1 MTTLVSKLRQST
13 AAAVLALTAAS
24 FAGEAFAK
32 DLTVTVWAGG
42 SNDSDVYRLDAIEMA
57 ADMLEREYAILGE
70 ELDITVEKK
79 RDFADWAAFKQAVTL
94 AAEAGDAPN
103 IVVTSHLDIAPWSQ
117 AGLIVPVE
125 DYVNMDA
132 WPLNNIYDNLIEIT
146 TYNGVVYGLPQDAE
160 SRPFFFWRET
170 MKKIGYTDEQI
181 DALPARVEAGDYT
194 LANVLEDARK
204 AVEMELVEEGYG
216 FYPRVSNGPDYA
228 QFYQSFGGEL
238 LDKETGKLVLDRQA
252 MTDFYQ
258 FFVDAVEAGVTRKN
272 HIGTEWDQWY
282 AEVASGKAALWH
294 GGTWH
299 YARYTG
305 KEGLDD
311 FFGNI
316 QFSLI
321 PAGNEN
327 GRANTITHPLAYLLT
342 AQADE
347 DAVEIAAQLIKIAS
361 EPRLNSLHAIK
372 SAHLGIS
379 REQSNI
385 ELYANDRWA
394 AEATERL
401 LPHANAQPNHTGYGQ
416 FSQIMFKGLETA
428 WTGTKTPAEAVAEVE
443 DEMKA
448 TLGDELIVR

>member
-1 MTTLVSKLRQST
+1 MTNLSSKLRQST
-13 AAAVLALTAAS
+13 AAAVLALSATV
-24 FAGEAFAK
+24 FTGNAFAK
-32 DLTVTVWAGG
+32 DLTITVWAGG

-57 ADMLEREYAILGE
+57 ADLLTREWEIRGKDLN
-70 ELDITVEKK
+70 ITVEKK
-79 RDFADWAAFKQAVTL
+79 RDFAGWSEFKQAVTL
-94 AAEAGDAPN
+94 AAEAGTAPN

-125 DYVNMDA
+125 DYVDLDA
-132 WPLNNIYDNLIEIT
+132 WPLNNIYDNLMEIT

-160 SRPFFFWRET
+160 SRPFFFWKDT
-170 MKKIGYTDEQI
+170 MKKLGYSDEEI
-181 DALPARVEAGDYT
+181 AALPAKVEAGKYT
-194 LANVLEDARK
+194 LQNVLEDAKK
-204 AVEMELVEEGYG
+204 AVDMELVEKGYG

-238 LDKETGKLVLDRQA
+238 MDKESGKLILDKQA

-282 AEVASGKAALWH
+282 SEVASGKAAIWH

-299 YARYTG
+299 YARYTT

-316 QFSLI
+316 EFSLI

-342 AQADE
+342 AQEDE
-347 DAVEIAAQLIKIAS
+347 EAVEIAAQLLKIAS
-361 EPRLNSLHAIK
+361 EPRINTLHAIK
-372 SAHLGIS
+372 SAHLGIAK
-379 REQSNI
+379 EQSNI

-401 LPHANAQPNHTGYGQ
+401 LPHANAQPNNPNYGQ
-416 FSQIMFKGLETA
+416 FSEIMFKGLETA
-428 WTGTKTPAEAVAEVE
+428 WTGTKSPAEAVAEVE
-443 DEMKA
+443 AEMQA
-448 TLGDELIVR
+448 VLGDDLIVR

>member
-1 MTTLVSKLRQST
+1 MTNLSSKLRQST
-13 AAAVLALTAAS
+13 AAAVLALSATV
-24 FAGEAFAK
+24 FAGNAFAK
-32 DLTVTVWAGG
+32 DLTITVWAGG

-57 ADMLEREYAILGE
+57 ADLLTREWEIRGE
-70 ELDITVEKK
+70 DLNITVEKK
-79 RDFADWAAFKQAVTL
+79 RDFAGWSEFKQAVTL
-94 AAEAGDAPN
+94 AAEAGTAPN

-125 DYVNMDA
+125 DYVDLDA
-132 WPLNNIYDNLIEIT
+132 WPLNNIYDNLMEIT

-160 SRPFFFWRET
+160 SRPFFFWKDT
-170 MKKIGYTDEQI
+170 MKKLGYSDEEI
-181 DALPARVEAGDYT
+181 AALPAKVEVGEYT
-194 LANVLEDARK
+194 LQNVLEDAKK
-204 AVEMELVEEGYG
+204 AVDMELVEKGYG

-238 LDKETGKLVLDRQA
+238 MDKESGKLILDKQA

-282 AEVASGKAALWH
+282 SEVASGKAAIWH

-299 YARYTG
+299 YARYTT
-305 KEGLDD
+305 KEGLND

-316 QFSLI
+316 EFSLI
-321 PAGNEN
+321 PAGNET

-342 AQADE
+342 AQEDE
-347 DAVEIAAQLIKIAS
+347 EAVEIAAQLLKIAS
-361 EPRLNSLHAIK
+361 EPRINTLHAIK
-372 SAHLGIS
+372 SAHLGIAK
-379 REQSNI
+379 EQSNI

-401 LPHANAQPNHTGYGQ
+401 LPHANAQPNNPNYGQ
-416 FSQIMFKGLETA
+416 FSEIMFKGLETA
-428 WTGTKTPAEAVAEVE
+428 WTGTKSPAEAVAEVE
-443 DEMKA
+443 AEMQA
-448 TLGDELIVR
+448 VLGDDLIVR

>member
-1 MTTLVSKLRQST
+1 MSILVSKLRQST
-13 AAAVLALTAAS
+13 AAAVLALTTAA
-24 FAGEAFAK
+24 FAGDALAK
-32 DLTVTVWAGG
+32 DLTITVWAGG

-57 ADMLEREYAILGE
+57 ADILSREYAIAGE
-70 ELDITVEKK
+70 DLNITVEKK
-79 RDFADWAAFKQAVTL
+79 RDFAGWEEFKQAVTL
-94 AAEAGDAPN
+94 AAEAGSAPN

-117 AGLIVPVE
+117 SGLIVPVE
-125 DYVNMDA
+125 DYVDMDT
-132 WPLNNIYDNLIEIT
+132 WPINNIYENLLDIT

-170 MKKIGYTDEQI
+170 MKKIGYTDEEI
-181 DALPARVEAGDYT
+181 DALPAKVEAGEYT
-194 LANVLEDARK
+194 LQNVLEDAKK
-204 AVEMELVEEGYG
+204 AVDMEIVEEGYG

-238 LDKETGKLVLDRQA
+238 MDSETGKLILDKQA

-258 FFVDAVEAGVTRKN
+258 FFVDAVEAKVTRKN

-327 GRANTITHPLAYLLT
+327 GQANTITHPLAYLLT
-342 AQADE
+342 KQDDE
-347 DAVEIAAQLIKIAS
+347 DDIEIAAQLIKIAS
-361 EPRLNSLHAIK
+361 EPRINTLHAIK
-372 SAHLGIS
+372 SAHLGIA

-394 AEATERL
+394 AEATRRL
-401 LPHANAQPNHTGYGQ
+401 LPYANAQPNNPNYGK
-416 FSQIMFKGLETA
+416 FSEIMFKGLETA
-428 WTGTKTPAEAVAEVE
+428 WTGTKSPADAVAEVE
-443 DEMKA
+443 AEMTA
-448 TLGDELIVR
+448 VLGDDLIVR

>member
-1 MTTLVSKLRQST
+1 
-13 AAAVLALTAAS
+13 
-24 FAGEAFAK
+24 GE
-32 DLTVTVWAGG
+32 DL
-42 SNDSDVYRLDAIEMA
+42 N
-57 ADMLEREYAILGE
+57 
-70 ELDITVEKK
+70 ITVEKK
-79 RDFADWAAFKQAVTL
+79 RDFAGWEEFKQAVTL
-94 AAEAGDAPN
+94 AAEAGSAPN

-117 AGLIVPVE
+117 SGLIVPVE
-125 DYVNMDA
+125 DYVDMDT
-132 WPLNNIYDNLIEIT
+132 WPINNIYENLLDIT

-170 MKKIGYTDEQI
+170 MKKIGYTDEEI
-181 DALPARVEAGDYT
+181 DALPAKVEAGEYT
-194 LANVLEDARK
+194 LQNVLEDAKK
-204 AVEMELVEEGYG
+204 AVDMEIVEEGYG

-238 LDKETGKLVLDRQA
+238 MDSETGKLILDKQA

-258 FFVDAVEAGVTRKN
+258 FFVDAVEAKVTRKN

-282 AEVASGKAALWH
+282 AEVAAGKAALWH

-327 GRANTITHPLAYLLT
+327 GQANTITHPLAYLLT
-342 AQADE
+342 KQDDE
-347 DAVEIAAQLIKIAS
+347 DDIEIAAQLIKIAS
-361 EPRLNSLHAIK
+361 EPRINTLHAIK
-372 SAHLGIS
+372 SAHLGIA

-394 AEATERL
+394 AEATRRL
-401 LPHANAQPNHTGYGQ
+401 LPHANAQPNNPNYGK
-416 FSQIMFKGLETA
+416 FSEIMFKGLETA
-428 WTGTKTPAEAVAEVE
+428 WTGTKSPADAVAEVE
-443 DEMKA
+443 AEMTA
-448 TLGDELIVR
+448 VLGDDLIVR